1 MQGGG
6 EVLQA
11 HKVMK
16 QKNSS
21 VHFATVAMR
30 GGGTRPGGTA
40 VPGRLS
46 TCVNRQVRYH

>member
-30 GGGTRPGGTA
+30 GGGTRPGGTC
-40 VPGRLS
+40 S
-46 TCVNRQVRYH
+46 TRAPVNLCQQTS